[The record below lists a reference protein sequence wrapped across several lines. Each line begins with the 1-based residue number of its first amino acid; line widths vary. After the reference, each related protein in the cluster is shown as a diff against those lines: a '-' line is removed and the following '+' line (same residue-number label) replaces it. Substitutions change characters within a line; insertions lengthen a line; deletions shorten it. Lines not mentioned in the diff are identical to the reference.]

1 VIYGGGGDDLVT
13 AGGGND
19 YVNGGQGNDNLG
31 GDDGDD
37 RLYGGLGNDTIGG
50 HTGNDVLTGADG
62 DDFLYGNTGNDV
74 IFGGFGIDV
83 VDGGDGNDLLVSGSV
98 ANETSSRTALAN
110 TTTYSPA
117 TYTNGTDNDAAL
129 ITLLAQWVSTENN
142 MGVAAITHDGV
153 DDDLAGGL
161 GNDDFCWELPDLV
174 EDPFAASPSD
184 FNAPGMGMDERFG
197 PIA

>member
-1 VIYGGGGDDLVT
+1 VVSSG
-13 AGGGND
+13 AGNY
-19 YVNGGQGNDNLG
+19 YVNGGKGNDNIG

-37 RLYGGLGNDTIGG
+37 RLYGGAGNDTLSG
-50 HTGNDVLTGADG
+50 HTGNDVLSGAAG

-74 IFGGFGIDV
+74 VFGGVGLDS

-98 ANETSSRTALAN
+98 FNETSSRTALAN
-110 TTTYSPA
+110 TATYSPA

-129 ITLLAQWVSTENN
+129 ITLLAQWSSASNRTTI
-142 MGVAAITHDGV
+142 GTITHDGL

-161 GNDDFCWELPDLV
+161 GDDDFCWELPDIA
-174 EDPFAASPSD
+174 EDPAAAAPSD
-184 FNAPGMGMDERFG
+184 YLAVGFGNDERFG